1 MVGSWFIYFHT
12 IYIVDSYIGNY
23 GAMARET
30 PRLKQAVEVRE
41 SSVWH
46 AAAGCWFL
54 NALLN
59 IWRLPTVFYAV
70 YDEKTGKCV

>member
-41 SSVWH
+41 KLRLACSCRVVV
-46 AAAGCWFL
+46 FL
-54 NALLN
+54 ML
-59 IWRLPTVFYAV
+59 
-70 YDEKTGKCV
+70 C